1 MGWYTIMG
9 YTSRATSA
17 IPFLSKWRKDG
28 KEARG
33 SLSAEADLISSS
45 IAFFFSRIYKYT
57 TNIHWYRNGSQL
69 LVFERKRNIHRKKNL
84 KGRNFIEASGVL
96 FNLFT
101 SLRLALFSLLSLE
114 WLLGSPIDSIAA
126 ELSNSP
132 YV

>member
-69 LVFERKRNIHRKKNL
+69 LVFERKRNIHRKK
-84 KGRNFIEASGVL
+84 K
-96 FNLFT
+96 
-101 SLRLALFSLLSLE
+101 LE
-114 WLLGSPIDSIAA
+114 RKKLYRSFGSVI
-126 ELSNSP
+126 
-132 YV
+132 